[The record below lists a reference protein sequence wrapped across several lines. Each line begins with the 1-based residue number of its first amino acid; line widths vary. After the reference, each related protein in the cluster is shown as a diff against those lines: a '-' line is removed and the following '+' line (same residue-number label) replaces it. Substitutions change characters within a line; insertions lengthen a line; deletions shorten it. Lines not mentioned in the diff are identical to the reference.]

1 MAKNLK
7 EHRVAE
13 LLSTYAKDSEVCM
26 AETLASEVVPAGT
39 TYEEAFEIYIETMK
53 RVEGDS
59 FYTIK
64 DGKKIEL

>member
-7 EHRVAE
+7 EQRIAE
-13 LLSTYAKDSEVCM
+13 LLNTYKDSEVCM
-26 AETLASEVVPAGT
+26 AETLASEIVPAGT

-64 DGKKIEL
+64 DGEKIEL

>member
-7 EHRVAE
+7 NQRVAE
-13 LLSTYAKDSEVCM
+13 LLSTYEDSEVCM

-39 TYEEAFEIYIETMK
+39 TYEEAFEIYIEAMK
-53 RVEGDS
+53 RVEGDT

-64 DGKKIEL
+64 DGEKIEL